1 MKPLPQ
7 EMSGR
12 PKLRNIHKGKLA
24 FGILATV
31 NIAIILAEWIRRF
44 DLLIGLSDESY
55 LYSQLMSSAKD
66 DNSTA
71 MFATILGVPF
81 NWLNGSILNFRLFG
95 IFIVSAIAIIT
106 GVLVERMLRQDKSN
120 SYSICS
126 AILSSIAV
134 LLIPSTFRYL
144 LLNPG
149 YQWLIILTSV
159 VASISLVRLTDAK
172 AMSKKSFAILFA
184 SLFLVLQ
191 ISLYTRIT
199 YFFIILTILLISV
212 RFVKKEFQTSY
223 LILVFGSVLFF
234 VFTQPFLLSKW
245 KEIITNASKID
256 PNGYSIFSE
265 IADVSGSILLIAG
278 TLFVGKKLLTRDN
291 GFSKY
296 KQIYF
301 VFMILGISLLLAWII
316 FSRDRLAPFVF
327 FCTILTGKFVP
338 SATQLLNQKGK
349 FLFLILVSFLPVY
362 SQFGSNTSA
371 LSNSNFVLISLSL
384 LLVISSPFRAK
395 DPGHFISFFAAMLA
409 CVALMQVVNSQRSF
423 ETSFDNSRK
432 VKILGDDLFTSNE
445 IAHNIYIFKQNF
457 ERAKIPAGEK
467 ILDLSFFH
475 PGGGLFLNHEVL
487 PLGTADRFFEETF
500 SEQFTILADKY
511 GAHFRGKFG
520 LTLISVSRELDLSTH
535 SSCKT
540 LGEWLKFQSKREL
553 SMGGEPLMLRYKVL
567 SQLESDRIQVNL
579 HPQNLVILSKCED
592 KP

>member
-12 PKLRNIHKGKLA
+12 SKLRNLHKGILV
-24 FGILATV
+24 FGSLATI
-31 NIAIILAEWIRRF
+31 NIAIILVEWTRRS

-55 LYSQLMSSAKD
+55 LYSQLISSAKD
-66 DNSTA
+66 DDSTA

-81 NWLNGSILNFRLFG
+81 NWLNGSILNYRLFG
-95 IFIVSAIAIIT
+95 ILIVSAIAIIT

-120 SYSICS
+120 SYSLS
-126 AILSSIAV
+126 LAVLSSVTV

-159 VASISLVRLTDAK
+159 VASISLIRLTDAK
-172 AMSKKSFAILFA
+172 TLSKKTFAILFI

-191 ISLYTRIT
+191 ISLYTRVT
-199 YFFIILTILLISV
+199 YFLIIFTILLISV
-212 RFVKKEFQTSY
+212 LFVKKESQTSY
-223 LILVFGSVLFF
+223 LILIFGSILFF
-234 VFTQPFLLSKW
+234 VLTQSFLLSKW
-245 KEIITNASKID
+245 KEIIINASKID

-265 IADVSGSILLIAG
+265 IADVSVSILLVAG
-278 TLFVGKKLLTRDN
+278 TLLVGNKLLTREN
-291 GFSKY
+291 SFSQPKLF
-296 KQIYF
+296 YF
-301 VFMILGISLLLAWII
+301 VFMTLGISLLLAWII

-338 SATQLLNQKGK
+338 STTQLLNQKGK
-349 FLFLILVSFLPVY
+349 FFFLILVSFLPVY

-395 DPGHFISFFAAMLA
+395 DPGHLISFFAAMLA

-423 ETSFDNSRK
+423 ETSLDNSRK
-432 VKILGDDLFTSNE
+432 IKILGDDLFTSNE
-445 IAHNIYIFKQNF
+445 IAQNIDNFKQNF
-457 ERAKIPAGEK
+457 ERAKIPADEK

-500 SEQFTILADKY
+500 FEQFTILVDEYA
-511 GAHFRGKFG
+511 AHFRGKFG
-520 LTLISVSRELDLSTH
+520 LTLISVPRELDLSTH

-553 SMGGEPLMLRYKVL
+553 SMAGESLMLRYKVL

-592 KP
+592 KV